1 MGNNREGWVYG
12 WMGGWMDGWVHNNLY
27 SLTNTKSKFTHGM
40 MGDQL
45 WLFVCNLLLAT
56 NQGEEEFGRE
66 GRKKGRAH
74 ALEKSDE
81 YPSDGTKAS

>member
-1 MGNNREGWVYG
+1 MDG
-12 WMGGWMDGWVHNNLY
+12 WMGGWVDGWMDGWVHNNLY
-27 SLTNTKSKFTHGM
+27 SLNNTKSKFTHDM

-56 NQGEEEFGRE
+56 NQGEEEFGE
-66 GRKKGRAH
+66 GKKERKKGRAH
-74 ALEKSDE
+74 AREKSDE